1 MSVHLL
7 DKSLDVDLLT
17 VKVELFAILCAWLAI
32 DPSKR
37 AIRDNILN
45 FTRRELGSFEV
56 RGRMVDVMVVPLAR
70 AFGGRNVR
78 NRRAGFAQ
86 VENGL
91 NLAETSVI
99 NFVIISAAEAQ
110 RASEWVEWTEREY

>member
-7 DKSLDVDLLT
+7 DKSLDVDLLA
-17 VKVELFAILCAWLAI
+17 VKVELFAILCTWLAI
-32 DPSKR
+32 DPSNES
-37 AIRDNILN
+37 IRDNVLN
-45 FTRRELGSFEV
+45 LTRRELGSWEF
-56 RGRMVDVMVVPLAR
+56 RGRMVDVMLVPLAR

-78 NRRAGFAQ
+78 NKRAGFAQ

-91 NLAETSVI
+91 NLAETSVM

-110 RASEWVEWTEREY
+110 RANNSAKLTK